1 MLSNFSN
8 CTMEGIMNEYKK
20 PYMILFNSITDALNA
35 KDFESAKQILI
46 HGQIAAEDA
55 FINYEESE
63 E

>member
-1 MLSNFSN
+1 
-8 CTMEGIMNEYKK
+8 MNEYKK